1 MPSQM
6 PALNTNPR
14 EEFSRSVDFHSTRL
28 EEKSGWGQ
36 DGEHEAISKEGK
48 HAHTHANY
56 FKSRLKDSSEN
67 D

>member
-6 PALNTNPR
+6 PALNTNPG
-14 EEFSRSVDFHSTRL
+14 EFFSRSVDFHSTLL

-36 DGEHEAISKEGK
+36 DGEHEANSKEGK
-48 HAHTHANY
+48 HTHTHANY
-56 FKSRLKDSSEN
+56 FKSHLKDTSEN